1 MKKIAALAAL
11 ALLAAC
17 ATPTGGGGPSG
28 PFTQWRCEGGAAFS
42 VRVSTEGDGS
52 TEVFAGGQ
60 TYRLPRVAGASG
72 LRYSN
77 GQVEYWE
84 RAGSATLSGARGGPY
99 NNCSRG

>member
-17 ATPTGGGGPSG
+17 ATTAPSTPGGP
-28 PFTQWRCEGGAAFS
+28 FNQWRCDGGAAFS
-42 VRVSTEGDGS
+42 ARISTEGEGS
-52 TEVFAGGQ
+52 AEVFAGGQ
-60 TYRLPRVAGASG
+60 TYRLPRIAGGSG

-77 GQVEYWE
+77 GSVEYRE
-84 RAGSATLSGARGGPY
+84 SGGQATLGGARGGPY

>member
-17 ATPTGGGGPSG
+17 ATTTGGGTPGG

-42 VRVSTEGDGS
+42 VRISTEGEGS
-52 TEVFAGGQ
+52 AEVFAAGQ

-77 GQVEYWE
+77 GSVEYRE
-84 RAGSATLSGARGGPY
+84 SGGQATVGGARGGPY
-99 NNCSRG
+99 NNCRRG

>member
-1 MKKIAALAAL
+1 MRTIAALAAL

-17 ATPTGGGGPSG
+17 ATTGGGTPSG

-42 VRVSTEGDGS
+42 VRISTEGEGS
-52 TEVFAGGQ
+52 AEVFAGGQ

-77 GQVEYWE
+77 GSVEYRE
-84 RAGSATLSGARGGPY
+84 SGGQATVGGARGGPY
-99 NNCSRG
+99 TNCRRG

>member
-1 MKKIAALAAL
+1 MKTIAALAAL

-17 ATPTGGGGPSG
+17 ATTSDSTPGG

-42 VRVSTEGDGS
+42 VRISTEGEGS
-52 TEVFAGGQ
+52 AEVFAGGQ

-77 GQVEYWE
+77 GSVEYRE
-84 RAGSATLSGARGGPY
+84 SGGQATVGGARGGPY
-99 NNCSRG
+99 NDCRRG

>member
-17 ATPTGGGGPSG
+17 ATGTGGTPGGPFS
-28 PFTQWRCEGGAAFS
+28 QWRCEGGAAFS
-42 VRVSTEGDGS
+42 VRVSTEGEGS
-52 TEVFAGGQ
+52 AEVFAGGQ

-84 RAGSATLSGARGGPY
+84 RGGTATVSGARGGPY
-99 NNCSRG
+99 NGCRRG